1 MRGVVWWLSEASMR
15 RVCFPAC
22 LLVTYGDSWA
32 FILLESAQGSS
43 RKGTWWVRGCVGTG
57 RGYLAGRAGL
67 FGGSR
72 KPTGAEFVFPVV
84 ISLCGA
90 ALGLFIWSKFPS

>member
-1 MRGVVWWLSEASMR
+1 M
-15 RVCFPAC
+15 
-22 LLVTYGDSWA
+22 
-32 FILLESAQGSS
+32 
-43 RKGTWWVRGCVGTG
+43 CVGTG

-90 ALGLFIWSKFPS
+90 ALGLFIWSKFPSKKLKEGGKGPKIALSRLNFSSFGPIK

>member
-1 MRGVVWWLSEASMR
+1 MGE
-15 RVCFPAC
+15 
-22 LLVTYGDSWA
+22 
-32 FILLESAQGSS
+32 I
-43 RKGTWWVRGCVGTG
+43 GCVGTG

-84 ISLCGA
+84 ILLCGA